1 MLLFDNF
8 VNTVYF
14 NPLPRKEGDR
24 AYTQGKKHHRNF
36 NPLPRKEGDLYIPRI
51 FSSRRNF
58 NPLPR
63 KEGDYNAAVD
73 GRKPV

>member
-36 NPLPRKEGDLYIPRI
+36 NPLPRKEGD
-51 FSSRRNF
+51 
-58 NPLPR
+58 
-63 KEGDYNAAVD
+63 YNAAVD

>member
-14 NPLPRKEGDR
+14 NPLPRKEGDL
-24 AYTQGKKHHRNF
+24 F
-36 NPLPRKEGDLYIPRI
+36 IPRI